1 MSQVTKTDP
10 VAEAIKATAPQKD
23 EFIAAF
29 QAWGKSQ
36 ADGTIKSAE
45 LEVVRTR
52 QVDKIILAMQVFADE
67 LPALVAS
74 KVKSPVARM
83 SAGFKA
89 AKEACLTET
98 IRRIKVLKKDKKK
111 LPRPE
116 ALMKKQCT
124 RGIKARRVQY
134 QDVLWYAD
142 DEMGRGIASFQDL
155 VAKPGRG
162 EKPLMW
168 TKIARICAKPRIEA
182 AKAMRAALNTGFAA
196 DKSVFY
202 LGKDVE
208 ATHKIKPRTIKGPD
222 GEEVTEQYCTTA
234 RNDDEDVEVVVQ
246 QVPAGLQYKACLKLI
261 ADADPAY
268 ASWVRYIKDVDEL
281 QRLMHD
287 EFQLDTTDDDE

>member
-10 VAEAIKATAPQKD
+10 VAEAIKATAPPKD
-23 EFIAAF
+23 KFVGHC
-29 QAWGKSQ
+29 QAWGKAQ
-36 ADGTIKSAE
+36 AEGTIKSAE
-45 LEVVRTR
+45 SEETKKR
-52 QVDKIILAMQVFADE
+52 QVEKILLAMQQFAVE
-67 LPALVAS
+67 LPKLTDS
-74 KVKSPVARM
+74 KLTSPVAQM
-83 SAGFKA
+83 SAGFAA
-89 AKEACLTET
+89 AKKACLAET
-98 IRRIKVLKKDKKK
+98 IKRIKAYGKAKKPLPRKESLLKKH
-111 LPRPE
+111 
-116 ALMKKQCT
+116 CT
-124 RGIKARRVQY
+124 RGIKARRTEY
-134 QDVLWYAD
+134 EDVLWYAD
-142 DEMGRGIASFQDL
+142 DERGRGIAAFQDL
-155 VAKPGRG
+155 IAKPGKG
-162 EKPLMW
+162 EKPLVW

-208 ATHKIKPRTIKGPD
+208 ATHEIKSRTIKGPD
-222 GEEVTEQYCTTA
+222 GKEVTERYCVTA